1 MTQIEPNALALCW
14 FALFWSICC
23 LSFLQLAG
31 MYPLGSRT
39 DGGVPAPPTFVLGS
53 TALWLALLVGTCLF
67 GAAEL
72 RWTSVVIVGGILF
85 LFLPEL
91 FQAIPA
97 RWRNGWAGLT
107 ATGITLAVT
116 LALLVSVGQST
127 IRSLLS

>member
-1 MTQIEPNALALCW
+1 MTQIEPNVLALCW

-23 LSFLQLAG
+23 LGFLQLAG

-39 DGGVPAPPTFVLGS
+39 DDSRSASPTFVLGS

-67 GAAEL
+67 GVAEL
-72 RWTSVVIVGGILF
+72 RWTSFVVVGGILF

-97 RWRNGWAGLT
+97 RWRNGWAGLI
-107 ATGITLAVT
+107 ATGATLAAA
-116 LALLVSVGQST
+116 LALLASLGQSP
-127 IRSLLS
+127 IKLLLS

>member
-31 MYPLGSRT
+31 MYPLGSQA
-39 DGGVPAPPTFVLGS
+39 DGVKPAPPTFVLGS

-107 ATGITLAVT
+107 ATGVTLAIA
-116 LALLVSVGQST
+116 LALLVSVGQSP

>member
-39 DGGVPAPPTFVLGS
+39 DDSQPAPPTFVLGS

-107 ATGITLAVT
+107 ATGVTLAVA
-116 LALLVSVGQST
+116 LALLVSVGQSP
-127 IRSLLS
+127 IKALLS

>member
-39 DGGVPAPPTFVLGS
+39 DDDRPAPPMFVLGS
-53 TALWLALLVGTCLF
+53 TALWLALLIGTCLF

-72 RWTSVVIVGGILF
+72 RWTSFVIVGGILF

-107 ATGITLAVT
+107 ATGMTLAIA
-116 LALLVSVGQST
+116 LALLVSVGQSP

>member
-1 MTQIEPNALALCW
+1 MTQIEPNVLALCW

-39 DGGVPAPPTFVLGS
+39 DDSRTASPTFVLGS
-53 TALWLALLVGTCLF
+53 TALWLVLLVGTCLF

-72 RWTSVVIVGGILF
+72 RWTSFVVVGGILF

-91 FQAIPA
+91 FQAIPV
-97 RWRNGWAGLT
+97 RWRNGWVGLI
-107 ATGITLAVT
+107 ATGATLAAA
-116 LALLVSVGQST
+116 LALLASLGQGP
-127 IRSLLS
+127 IKSLLS